1 MNSMAPDLSVFNP
14 FFVAVIVVATLGAL
28 VSIGILGQALA
39 STAVRH
45 HRTRIARHES
55 IPAYYG
61 HLLAPHA
68 AH

>member
-1 MNSMAPDLSVFNP
+1 MNNFAPDLSVFNP
-14 FFVAVIVVATLGAL
+14 FFAAVIVVATLGAVL
-28 VSIGILGQALA
+28 SIGILGQALA
-39 STAVRH
+39 STVVRH

-61 HLLAPHA
+61 HLLVPHT